1 MERKGRGMS
10 GHNEERGTG
19 RDPWETQPGR
29 KEAEEPGVRE
39 EKRRLPQSEEENK
52 DLQRPSG
59 LTRC

>member
-39 EKRRLPQSEEENK
+39 EKRRLPQSEGE
-52 DLQRPSG
+52 
-59 LTRC
+59 